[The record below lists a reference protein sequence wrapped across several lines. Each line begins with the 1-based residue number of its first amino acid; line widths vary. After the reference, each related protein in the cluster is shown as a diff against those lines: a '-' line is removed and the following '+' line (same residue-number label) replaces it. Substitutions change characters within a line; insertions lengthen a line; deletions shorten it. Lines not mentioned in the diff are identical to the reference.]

1 MLDPHAEL
9 LRINARIKE
18 ILLRHMPRTGTY
30 DSPVPGLV
38 MRRLE
43 TCHTTTTCLG
53 KPSASIIVQGEKIAM
68 LGDREIHYGEGQC
81 LVTGIDMPNA
91 FRVLQAC
98 HDHPFLA
105 MSLELDRSLTGQMV
119 KELADAVPPAA
130 RPDSGV
136 SLGTTSPELLDAFL
150 RLARLLDTPERIPI
164 LAPLVIREI
173 HYLLLIG
180 PQGAGL
186 RQLNTHGTQA
196 NSIALATDWL
206 RKNYRKP
213 LLVSQLARQV
223 NMGTSTFHRHFKE
236 VTGMSPLQ
244 YHKRLRLYEA
254 QRLMLAGEM
263 DAGSAGLAVGYEST
277 AQFNREYKRL
287 SDGQKHEVADV
298 AYGDDLGQLGGTQL
312 EVGREDRGKNAP
324 HGIVR
329 AQTHHQDQERG
340 KRDDVLFLVH
350 WFIPQKKP
358 PPGPTRQKGPAPMR
372 RLVQYFQMAQ
382 PSSMLW
388 YSGAAASAVRPMVC
402 TLVQF

>member
-1 MLDPHAEL
+1 MLAPHAEL

-98 HDHPFLA
+98 HDHPF
-105 MSLELDRSLTGQMV
+105 
-119 KELADAVPPAA
+119 
-130 RPDSGV
+130 PDSGV

-244 YHKRLRLYEA
+244 YHKCLRLYEA

-287 SDGQKHEVADV
+287 FGEPPLR
-298 AYGDDLGQLGGTQL
+298 DL
-312 EVGREDRGKNAP
+312 
-324 HGIVR
+324 
-329 AQTHHQDQERG
+329 
-340 KRDDVLFLVH
+340 KR
-350 WFIPQKKP
+350 
-358 PPGPTRQKGPAPMR
+358 MR
-372 RLVQYFQMAQ
+372 RHDACL
-382 PSSMLW
+382 PENSH
-388 YSGAAASAVRPMVC
+388 
-402 TLVQF
+402 